1 MKKKFIIFLVLVL
14 FSFSLNAQPW
24 QQNDEMFNSSGVP
37 SLPFSQPRFAD
48 LDGDG
53 DQDMILG
60 NLNDV
65 PVYIENLGTP
75 TNPIF
80 APGFEIFTG
89 ISPLDAEMG
98 VCADLDNDGDL
109 DFITG
114 GYTGLNFFEN
124 IGTMYLPIFQKVSGF
139 FAGLNA
145 GQNPVPDLA
154 DVDDDNDLD
163 MVVGLSENGG
173 VKIYLNTGTPESAQ
187 FSESNIIIIGD
198 VGLYAYPVFCD
209 LDDDGDQDIVVG
221 RDVYGFIY
229 YQNNG
234 TPQSGIWVVDEYI
247 FIGLG
252 SDTYWNSPDLVD
264 LNGDGTFDLIYGTA
278 EGPLHYYENNGTSS
292 TPSWLENTT
301 LFGGVLDVGG
311 ASNPFFYDFD
321 GDGDYDMVSGSQ
333 MGDIIYFENV
343 GTAYAPAWE
352 ENNSYFASIDH
363 SIYSAITLG
372 DVNNN
377 GLPDAIVGD
386 LSGHFYFHRN
396 TGFNYVFESDVLS
409 FVALGGWSDPRL
421 VDMDNDN
428 DMDIV
433 AGNENGNLFYFENQ
447 GTPSVPDWVEV
458 AGYFGSID
466 VGADCA
472 PTVGDL
478 TMNDNLDV
486 VTGDLFHEVQFFEN
500 IEGTWTENPYPVSGI
515 SGGQN
520 ATPALVDLDNDGDL
534 DLALGNYD
542 GTFNYYENL
551 HIIVDI
557 DPEQPQINSYK
568 LSNFPNPFKQSTTIS
583 FYGTTCLLRQLA
595 DTPLQAESP
604 EIKIYN
610 IKGQLVR
617 ELRPIFPLPD
627 HSISVTW
634 DGRDG
639 AGKEVS
645 SGFYFYKLSVN
656 GETKAVEKCLLV
668 R

>member
-1 MKKKFIIFLVLVL
+1 MKRIIALSFLIVFFTNALT
-14 FSFSLNAQPW
+14 AQPW
-24 QQNDEMFNSSGVP
+24 QQNDEIFNSSGVP

-48 LDGDG
+48 LDADG

-60 NLNDV
+60 NLNDA
-65 PVYIENLGTP
+65 PVYIENLGSTTYP
-75 TNPIF
+75 VF
-80 APGFEIFTG
+80 SPGFEIFTG
-89 ISPLDAEMG
+89 ISPLDAQMG
-98 VCADLDNDGDL
+98 VCADFDNDGDM
-109 DFITG
+109 DFISG

-124 IGTMYLPIFQKVSGF
+124 IANMYFPVFQKVNGF
-139 FAGLNA
+139 FSGLDA

-163 MVVGLSENGG
+163 MVVGLSEDGG

-187 FSESNIIIIGD
+187 FYEINNISIGD

-229 YQNNG
+229 YQNTG
-234 TPQSGIWVVDEYI
+234 TPQSGVWVVDEYV

-252 SDTYWNSPDLVD
+252 NDTYWNSPDLID

-278 EGPLHYYENNGTSS
+278 EGPLHYYENNGTP
-292 TPSWLENTT
+292 TAPSWQENTT

-321 GDGDYDMVSGSQ
+321 GDGDLDLVSGSQ
-333 MGDIIYFENV
+333 LGDIKYFENIS
-343 GTAYAPAWE
+343 TPYAIAWE
-352 ENNSYFASIDH
+352 ENSSYFTSIDH

-396 TGFNYVFESDVLS
+396 TGFGFIFESDVLS
-409 FVALGGWSDPRL
+409 FVALGGWSAPRL
-421 VDMDNDN
+421 VDMDDDN
-428 DMDIV
+428 DLDIV

-447 GTPSVPDWVEV
+447 GTTSTPNWVEIS
-458 AGYFGSID
+458 GFFGSID
-466 VGADCA
+466 VGSNCV

-478 TMNDNLDV
+478 DMNNSLDI
-486 VTGDLFHEVQFFEN
+486 VTGDISGELQFFEN

-520 ATPALVDLDNDGDL
+520 TTPELVDLDNDGDL

-542 GTFNYYENL
+542 GTFNYFENF

-557 DPEQPQINSYK
+557 DPEQTQTNSYK
-568 LSNFPNPFKQSTTIS
+568 LNNFPNPFSNSTTIS
-583 FYGTTCLLRQLA
+583 FYGTTISHELSQ
-595 DTPLQAESP
+595 
-604 EIKIYN
+604 IKIYN
-610 IKGQLVR
+610 LKGQLVR
-617 ELRPIFPLPD
+617 ELLPVTPSPS
-627 HSISVTW
+627 HPVSIIW
-634 DGRDG
+634 DGKDA
-639 AGKEVS
+639 AGKKVS
-645 SGFYFYKLSVN
+645 AGLYFYKLSIN
-656 GETKAVEKCLLV
+656 GKTEAVKKCLLV

>member
-1 MKKKFIIFLVLVL
+1 MKRIIALSFLIVFFTNALT
-14 FSFSLNAQPW
+14 AQPW
-24 QQNDEMFNSSGVP
+24 QQNDEIFNSSGVP

-48 LDGDG
+48 LDADG

-60 NLNDV
+60 NLNDA
-65 PVYIENLGTP
+65 PVYLENLGSS
-75 TNPIF
+75 TNPAF
-80 APGFEIFTG
+80 SPGFEIFTG
-89 ISPLDAEMG
+89 ISPLDAQMG

-109 DFITG
+109 DFISG

-124 IGTMYLPIFQKVSGF
+124 IANMYFPVFQKVNGF
-139 FAGLNA
+139 FSGLDA

-163 MVVGLSENGG
+163 MVVGLSEDGG

-187 FSESNIIIIGD
+187 FYEINNISIGD

-229 YQNNG
+229 YQNTG
-234 TPQSGIWVVDEYI
+234 TPQSGVWVVDEYV

-252 SDTYWNSPDLVD
+252 NDTYWNSPDLID

-278 EGPLHYYENNGTSS
+278 EGPLHYYENNGTP
-292 TPSWLENTT
+292 TAPSWQENTT

-321 GDGDYDMVSGSQ
+321 GDGDLDLVSGSQ
-333 MGDIIYFENV
+333 LGDIKYFENIS
-343 GTAYAPAWE
+343 TPYAIAWE
-352 ENNSYFASIDH
+352 ENSSYFTSIDH

-396 TGFNYVFESDVLS
+396 TGFGFIFESDVLS
-409 FVALGGWSDPRL
+409 FVALGGWSAPRL
-421 VDMDNDN
+421 VDMDDDN
-428 DMDIV
+428 DLDIV

-447 GTPSVPDWVEV
+447 GTTSTPNWVEIS
-458 AGYFGSID
+458 GFFGSID
-466 VGADCA
+466 VGSNCV

-478 TMNDNLDV
+478 DMNNSLDI
-486 VTGDLFHEVQFFEN
+486 VTGDISGELQFFEN

-520 ATPALVDLDNDGDL
+520 TTPALVDLDNDGDL

-542 GTFNYYENL
+542 GTFNYFENF

-557 DPEQPQINSYK
+557 DPEQTQTNSYK
-568 LSNFPNPFKQSTTIS
+568 LNNFPNPFSNSTTIS
-583 FYGTTCLLRQLA
+583 FYGTTISHELSQ
-595 DTPLQAESP
+595 
-604 EIKIYN
+604 IKIYN
-610 IKGQLVR
+610 LKGQLVR
-617 ELRPIFPLPD
+617 ELLPVTPSPS
-627 HSISVTW
+627 HPVSIIW
-634 DGRDG
+634 DGKDA
-639 AGKEVS
+639 AGKKVS
-645 SGFYFYKLSVN
+645 AGLYFYKLSIN
-656 GETKAVEKCLLV
+656 GKTEAVKKCLLV